1 MIVWLASYP
10 KSGNTL
16 LRGILSSYF
25 FSKDG
30 VLDFDNLYKIGQFPC
45 INQFKSIGIN
55 TSDASEVFKNYIKAQ
70 ENINKHIKKTIFLK
84 THSAFCKIDNSNFT
98 NLKNS
103 LGVIYVTRDPRNLV
117 NSLAYHNQV
126 NIEIAT
132 NILINNRWLEKDNII
147 TKTFVGSWKFNYL
160 SWKKFG
166 KKCLII
172 RYEDLV
178 NRKKKT
184 IIEILNFLKKFK
196 IKNLEI
202 DHKKID
208 KIIETTE
215 FNYMKKLEKKIKFDE
230 SVTDDLT
237 GKKKPFF
244 NLGPNNQYKKNLDN
258 RIVEIIEKEFKT
270 EMKELGYI

>member
-30 VLDFDNLYKIGQFPC
+30 VLDFNNLYKIGQFPC
-45 INQFKSIGIN
+45 ISQFKAIEIN
-55 TSDASEVFKNYIKAQ
+55 TNDDAEVFKNYIKAQ
-70 ENINKHIKKTIFLK
+70 ENINENIKKTIFLK
-84 THSAFCKIDNSNFT
+84 THSAFCKIENSNFT

-103 LGVIYVTRDPRNLV
+103 LGVIYVIRDPRNLV

-126 NIEIAT
+126 NVQTAT
-132 NILINNRWLEKDNII
+132 NILINNHWLQKDNII

-166 KKCLII
+166 KKNLII
-172 RYEDLV
+172 KYEDLI
-178 NRKKKT
+178 NHKEDT
-184 IIEILNFLKKFK
+184 ILEIINFLKKLK

-202 DHKKID
+202 DYTKIKKV
-208 KIIETTE
+208 IETTE
-215 FNYMKKLEKKIKFDE
+215 FDYMKKLEKKKNFNE
-230 SVTDDLT
+230 SVIDNLT
-237 GKKKPFF
+237 GEKKPFF
-244 NLGPNNQYKKNLDN
+244 NLGPNNQYKKNLDS
-258 RIVEIIEKEFKT
+258 RLVEIIEKEFKT

>member
-1 MIVWLASYP
+1 MFNNQIWRFN
-10 KSGNTL
+10 KS
-16 LRGILSSYF
+16 
-25 FSKDG
+25 
-30 VLDFDNLYKIGQFPC
+30 Q
-45 INQFKSIGIN
+45 
-55 TSDASEVFKNYIKAQ
+55 
-70 ENINKHIKKTIFLK
+70 
-84 THSAFCKIDNSNFT
+84 
-98 NLKNS
+98 
-103 LGVIYVTRDPRNLV
+103 
-117 NSLAYHNQV
+117 
-126 NIEIAT
+126 
-132 NILINNRWLEKDNII
+132 
-147 TKTFVGSWKFNYL
+147 
-160 SWKKFG
+160 
-166 KKCLII
+166 
-172 RYEDLV
+172 
-178 NRKKKT
+178 KKT

>member
-16 LRGILSSYF
+16 LRAILSSYF

-30 VLDFDNLYKIGQFPC
+30 VLNFDNLYKIGQFPC

-55 TSDASEVFKNYIKAQ
+55 VNHDKDVFKNYIKAQ
-70 ENINKHIKKTIFLK
+70 ENINTNLKKTIFLK
-84 THSAFCKIDNSNFT
+84 THSAFCKIENSNFT

-103 LGVIYVTRDPRNLV
+103 LGVIYVVRDPRNLV

-126 NIEIAT
+126 NIQIAT
-132 NILINNRWLEKDNII
+132 NILINNRLLERDNII

-166 KKCLII
+166 KKCLIV
-172 RYEDLV
+172 RYEDLI
-178 NRKKKT
+178 NHKKKT
-184 IIEILNFLKKFK
+184 IIDILDFLQKFK

-202 DHKKID
+202 DHVKIK

-215 FNYMKKLEKKIKFDE
+215 FNYMKKLEVENKFDE
-230 SVTDDLT
+230 SVIDDNT

-244 NLGPNNQYKKNLDN
+244 NLGPKNQYKKNLDN
-258 RIVEIIEKEFKT
+258 KFIKIIEKEFQA
-270 EMKELGYI
+270 EMRELGYI

>member
-30 VLDFDNLYKIGQFPC
+30 VLDFNNLYKIGQFPC
-45 INQFKSIGIN
+45 ISQFKAIEIN
-55 TSDASEVFKNYIKAQ
+55 TNDDAEVFKNYIKAQ
-70 ENINKHIKKTIFLK
+70 ENINENIKKTIFLK
-84 THSAFCKIDNSNFT
+84 THSAFCKIENSNFT

-103 LGVIYVTRDPRNLV
+103 LGVIYVIRDPRNLV

-126 NIEIAT
+126 NVQTAT
-132 NILINNRWLEKDNII
+132 NILINNHWLQKDNII

-166 KKCLII
+166 KKNLII
-172 RYEDLV
+172 KYEDLI
-178 NRKKKT
+178 NHKEDT
-184 IIEILNFLKKFK
+184 ILEIINFLKKLK

-202 DHKKID
+202 DYTKIK

-215 FNYMKKLEKKIKFDE
+215 FDYMKKLEKKKNFNE
-230 SVTDDLT
+230 SVIDNLT
-237 GKKKPFF
+237 GEKKPFF

>member
-30 VLDFDNLYKIGQFPC
+30 VLDFNNLYKIGQFPC
-45 INQFKSIGIN
+45 ISQFKAIEIN
-55 TSDASEVFKNYIKAQ
+55 TNDDAEVFKNYIKAQ
-70 ENINKHIKKTIFLK
+70 ENINENIKKTIFLK
-84 THSAFCKIDNSNFT
+84 THSAFCKIENSNFT

-103 LGVIYVTRDPRNLV
+103 LGVIYVIRDPRNLV

-126 NIEIAT
+126 NVQTAT
-132 NILINNRWLEKDNII
+132 NILINNHWLQKDNII

-166 KKCLII
+166 KKNLII
-172 RYEDLV
+172 KYEDLI
-178 NRKKKT
+178 NHKEDT
-184 IIEILNFLKKFK
+184 ILEIINFLKKLK

-202 DHKKID
+202 DYTKIK

-215 FNYMKKLEKKIKFDE
+215 FDYMKKLEKKKNFNE
-230 SVTDDLT
+230 SVIDNLT
-237 GKKKPFF
+237 GEKKPFF
-244 NLGPNNQYKKNLDN
+244 NLGPNNQYKKNLDS
-258 RIVEIIEKEFKT
+258 RLVEIIEKEFKT

>member
-30 VLDFDNLYKIGQFPC
+30 VLDFNNLYKIDQFPC
-45 INQFKSIGIN
+45 ISQFKAIEIN
-55 TSDASEVFKNYIKAQ
+55 TNDDTEVFKNYIKAQ
-70 ENINKHIKKTIFLK
+70 ENINENIKKTIFLK
-84 THSAFCKIDNSNFT
+84 THSAFCKIENSNFT

-103 LGVIYVTRDPRNLV
+103 LGVIYVIRDPRNLV

-126 NIEIAT
+126 NVQTAT
-132 NILINNRWLEKDNII
+132 NILINNHWLKKDNII

-166 KKCLII
+166 KKNLII
-172 RYEDLV
+172 KYEDLI
-178 NRKKKT
+178 NHKEDT
-184 IIEILNFLKKFK
+184 ILEIINFLKKLK

-202 DHKKID
+202 DYTKIK

-215 FNYMKKLEKKIKFDE
+215 FDYMKKLEKKKNFNE
-230 SVTDDLT
+230 SVIDDLT
-237 GKKKPFF
+237 GEKKPFF
-244 NLGPNNQYKKNLDN
+244 NLGPNNQYKKYLDN
-258 RIVEIIEKEFKT
+258 KLLEIIEKEFKT